1 MAALARGGA
10 TRLRAGRAHRA
21 RRGGAGHGHRGSAA
35 ADPRG
40 DRWRGAPDVT
50 RWPTARCPPRR
61 PVGKPCH
68 STAAQNVET
77 WNPLPRAWRR
87 ASRGRVYVAARGI
100 VVRRL
105 VARRATRGVSTGV
118 GVGHCG
124 GGGGGGAGGARAG
137 AGWLGGRLFPPSPPT
152 PGRGLSGGRV
162 RAAWR
167 GDVRAA
173 PAGGLL
179 PPRPGR
185 TPPGRGPHPPPE
197 G

>member
-21 RRGGAGHGHRGSAA
+21 RRRGAGHGHRGAAA

-40 DRWRGAPDVT
+40 DRRRGAPDVT
-50 RWPTARCPPRR
+50 RWPTPRCPPGRL
-61 PVGKPCH
+61 VGKQCH

-124 GGGGGGAGGARAG
+124 GGGGGGGGWARAG
-137 AGWLGGRLFPPSPPT
+137 GGRVGVRLSPSHPPT
-152 PGRGLSGGRV
+152 PGRGVSGGRV
-162 RAAWR
+162 LAAWG
-167 GDVRAA
+167 GDVGAA
-173 PAGGLL
+173 PA
-179 PPRPGR
+179 
-185 TPPGRGPHPPPE
+185 
-197 G
+197 